1 MNYPLIQKLGRK
13 LCFTVEDVAAIFDVT
28 QASARVMCN
37 RYAKRGIFVR
47 LKKNLY
53 VLDQRWQSMGRDDY
67 LRLAN
72 VIQVPS
78 YVSFASALAYYEIT
92 TQVQRGYFES
102 ASLKRPA
109 EYSAGDVVFKYYKLK
124 KEHYFDFVREKDI
137 FIARKEKAFVD
148 AVYLCSLG
156 RYKLDFSA
164 IDLEKLDKNRLKKI
178 IRVYPL
184 QTGRLVRQLCK
195 I

>member
-1 MNYPLIQKLGRK
+1 LRRRLY
-13 LCFTVEDVAAIFDVT
+13 FTVEDVATTFDVT

-37 RYAKRGIFVR
+37 RYARRGIFVR
-47 LKKNLY
+47 LKNNLY

-78 YVSFASALAYYEIT
+78 YISFASALSYYEIT

-124 KEHYFDFVREKDI
+124 KEHYFDFIREKDI

-148 AVYLCSLG
+148 AAYLCSLG
-156 RYKLDFSA
+156 RYKMDFNALD
-164 IDLEKLDKNRLKKI
+164 LGKLDGSRLKKLM
-178 IRVYPL
+178 RVYPL
-184 QTGRLVRQLCK
+184 KTRRLVRQICK

>member
-1 MNYPLIQKLGRK
+1 MNYPLIQKLRRR
-13 LCFTVEDVAAIFDVT
+13 LYFTVEDVAATFDVT

-37 RYAKRGIFVR
+37 RYARRGIFVR
-47 LKKNLY
+47 LKNNMY
-53 VLDQRWQSMGRDDY
+53 VLDQGWQSMGRDDY

-78 YVSFASALAYYEIT
+78 YISFASALAYYEIT

-102 ASLKRPA
+102 AALKRPA

-124 KEHYFDFVREKDI
+124 KEYYFDFVRDNDL

-156 RYKLDFSA
+156 RYKMDFSA
-164 IDLEKLDKNRLKKI
+164 LDLDKLDGNRLKKI
-178 IRVYPL
+178 VRVYPL
-184 QTGRLVRQLCK
+184 KTRRLVKQLCK